1 MSDGTTPSTLTGP
14 TRAPTSTHRAVLN
27 TIRGS
32 AGNLVEWY
40 DVYVYTVFA
49 SYFEAQFFDK
59 NDTNSTLYIY
69 AIFAVT
75 FVMRPVG
82 SWFFGRYADRRGRK
96 ASLVL
101 SIAIMSTC
109 SFVVAVMP
117 TREIIGWWAAVILF
131 LARLVQ
137 GFATGGEYGTSAT
150 YMSEAATANRRG
162 FLSSF
167 QYVTLVG
174 GHVLAQFT
182 LLIALHFLDA
192 DELQAWGW
200 RIGFFIGGIAAL
212 VVLWIRR
219 SMDESLSESHLEA
232 IREGE
237 DRDAGSLKTLF
248 TTHWRPLLLV
258 FLITAGGTVAFYTY
272 SVNAPA
278 IVKSTFGSD
287 RALTATWVNLLGLI
301 FLMLLQ
307 PVGGIISDRVGR
319 KPLLIFFG
327 VGGVIYTYVLL
338 TFLPKTTSAV
348 MAFVIL
354 AVGYVI
360 ITGYTSVN
368 AIVKAELFPAE
379 IRALGVGLGY
389 ALANSVFGGTAPML
403 YQAAKSADHVGR
415 VHRLCHGGDRREPV
429 GLHLRSEEQGEHGAR
444 PRAGKRLGCACFGRS
459 VTRPNC
465 YREPQAD
472 DDADALGRSGTMR
485 TGVLVCATTAA
496 ATLPCRCPSSPLRRC
511 GSEHDQARV
520 VFVGGRD
527 DALPGRRRFN
537 GLAARQE
544 SGLVGQRCAVGG
556 GPLGG
561 VSDLGGPVGV
571 EVLPSVG
578 VNPTSTGC
586 QTHTTSASRRGGSWV
601 AACAIANAARSDPS

>member
-1 MSDGTTPSTLTGP
+1 MSEPTSIPAVSGP
-14 TRAPTSTHRAVLN
+14 TRAPTSTRRAVLN
-27 TIRGS
+27 TIKGS

-59 NDTNSTLYIY
+59 ADTNSTVYIY

-75 FVMRPVG
+75 FLMRPVG
-82 SWFFGRYADRRGRK
+82 SWFFGRFADRRGRK
-96 ASLVL
+96 AALMF
-101 SIAIMSTC
+101 SITVMSTC

-117 TREIIGWWAAVILF
+117 TRESIGYWAAVVLI

-182 LLIALHFLDA
+182 LLIALHFLDDDA
-192 DELQAWGW
+192 MHEWGW
-200 RIGFFIGGIAAL
+200 RIGFFIGGVAAL

-232 IREGE
+232 IREGK
-237 DRDAGSLKTLF
+237 DTGAGSLKTLF
-248 TTHWRPLLLV
+248 TTYWRPLLLV

-307 PVGGIISDRVGR
+307 PLGGLLSDRVGR
-319 KPLLIFFG
+319 KPLLVFFG
-327 VGGVIYTYVLL
+327 IAGVIYTYVLL

-348 MAFVIL
+348 MAFLIL
-354 AVGYVI
+354 AVGYII

-389 ALANSVFGGTAPML
+389 ALANSAFGGTAPML
-403 YQAAKSADHVGR
+403 YQASKPDHVTLFIVYVTVIIG
-415 VHRLCHGGDRREPV
+415 VSLLVYIFGLKNKAETVLDR
-429 GLHLRSEEQGEHGAR
+429 EQGSAW
-444 PRAGKRLGCACFGRS
+444 
-459 VTRPNC
+459 
-465 YREPQAD
+465 
-472 DDADALGRSGTMR
+472 
-485 TGVLVCATTAA
+485 
-496 ATLPCRCPSSPLRRC
+496 TLPVVT
-511 GSEHDQARV
+511 GSAK
-520 VFVGGRD
+520 
-527 DALPGRRRFN
+527 
-537 GLAARQE
+537 
-544 SGLVGQRCAVGG
+544 
-556 GPLGG
+556 
-561 VSDLGGPVGV
+561 
-571 EVLPSVG
+571 
-578 VNPTSTGC
+578 
-586 QTHTTSASRRGGSWV
+586 
-601 AACAIANAARSDPS
+601 